1 VISRRRP
8 TYNVF
13 GRLLI
18 FGGPPSDYLSF
29 AAKKGHAMEPKVS
42 HELYN
47 IMDALAAIKMDLT
60 CETHTPGETLV
71 LSAAQ
76 ARGACKALEAA
87 SASITKIRAVLQGK
101 DAGDSGL

>member
-1 VISRRRP
+1 ME
-8 TYNVF
+8 
-13 GRLLI
+13 
-18 FGGPPSDYLSF
+18 
-29 AAKKGHAMEPKVS
+29 AKIS

-47 IMDALAAIKMDLT
+47 IMDALTAIKMDLR
-60 CETHTPGETLV
+60 CETQIPGETLV

-87 SASITKIRAVLQGK
+87 SASIRKSRAVLEGK